1 MKWGELMARSF
12 GTILLESQIN
22 QPSEINNDIQSY
34 RIDPDIYKTTG
45 ELVKIGEGTIVPTID
60 QLTAGKIMREE
71 ITTYEDFV
79 ACGTYSEVAKKY
91 KVSPATAHGWMMSLK
106 AKHMGIEPEQKPK
119 SNAQIMREEITTL
132 EQFEAIGNYREV
144 AAKYGVGKTAAN
156 DLRVK
161 LRREKE
167 KMEHQ
172 SVKAIKTEEDKPEI
186 PRQSVEDGV
195 ESVQNESE
203 GDCSKEGEQRL
214 ESAMPETQNVTDS
227 EFPCFGTYEDKTYTG
242 CGKCRDKE
250 VCKVVTNNPME
261 ETKDDLQGLVES
273 PKIEFACFGS
283 YGPSYHG
290 CQTDVCKMSN
300 DCKRDTEIKDNLQ
313 GLVEPDPT
321 WNYVPGAG
329 FNLSDKALERIA
341 EELKNPITDEE
352 IWEGIKGD
360 INELKE
366 RANKRIKER
375 LMSMF

>member
-1 MKWGELMARSF
+1 VARTF
-12 GTILLESQIN
+12 GTILIEQLAN
-22 QPSEINNDIQSY
+22 QPTEVNNDIQSY

-60 QLTAGKIMREE
+60 QLTAGKIMRDE
-71 ITTYEDFV
+71 ITTHEEFV
-79 ACGTYSEVAKKY
+79 TCGTYSEVAKKY

-156 DLRVK
+156 DLQVR

-172 SVKAIKTEEDKPEI
+172 SVKAIETEEDKPIEI
-186 PRQSVEDGV
+186 PCQSVEDGI
-195 ESVQNESE
+195 ESVENESE
-203 GDCSKEGEQRL
+203 GDCSKEGIE
-214 ESAMPETQNVTDS
+214 EAVMAIEEMCSSETVGDLTKEEECQHGK
-227 EFPCFGTYEDKTYTG
+227 PCAKCAEILNDVFCADCGKLIMTGNYTG
-242 CGKCRDKE
+242 LCDACNDELANQSMGGI
-250 VCKVVTNNPME
+250 E
-261 ETKDDLQGLVES
+261 ETKDD
-273 PKIEFACFGS
+273 
-283 YGPSYHG
+283 
-290 CQTDVCKMSN
+290 
-300 DCKRDTEIKDNLQ
+300 LQ

-341 EELKNPITDEE
+341 EEIKKPVTDDE
-352 IWEGIKGD
+352 IWLCLIGD
-360 INELKE
+360 LNELRE
-366 RANKRIKER
+366 RAHKRADHEITNKFLR
-375 LMSMF
+375 LMGCGNDSAEGLEGSCELGK

>member
-132 EQFEAIGNYREV
+132 EQFEAIGGYREV

-156 DLRVK
+156 DLQVK

-172 SVKAIKTEEDKPEI
+172 SVKAIKTEEDKPIEI
-186 PRQSVEDGV
+186 PCQSVEDGV

-203 GDCSKEGEQRL
+203 GDCSKDQTEHVRE
-214 ESAMPETQNVTDS
+214 
-227 EFPCFGTYEDKTYTG
+227 EDKLIPEPSCYGLHVPSFEGCYTNC
-242 CGKCRDKE
+242 CGVSHACRISS
-250 VCKVVTNNPME
+250 E
-261 ETKDDLQGLVES
+261 ETKDDLQGLVE
-273 PKIEFACFGS
+273 PE
-283 YGPSYHG
+283 
-290 CQTDVCKMSN
+290 
-300 DCKRDTEIKDNLQ
+300 
-313 GLVEPDPT
+313 PT
-321 WNYVPGAG
+321 WNYD
-329 FNLSDKALERIA
+329 LIA
-341 EELKNPITDEE
+341 EELEKPVSDEE
-352 IWEGIKGD
+352 ILQGIKQD
-360 INELKE
+360 IQELRE
-366 RANKRIKER
+366 RAHKRADNDIVKKVLE
-375 LMSMF
+375 LMGC

>member
-1 MKWGELMARSF
+1 MKWGELMARTF
-12 GTILLESQIN
+12 GTILIEQLAN
-22 QPSEINNDIQSY
+22 QPSEVNNDIESY

-45 ELVKIGEGTIVPTID
+45 ELVKIGEGTIVPTVD
-60 QLTAGKIMREE
+60 QLTAGKIMRDEL
-71 ITTYEDFV
+71 TTYSEYL

-132 EQFEAIGNYREV
+132 EQFEAIGGYREV

-156 DLRVK
+156 DLQVK

-167 KMEHQ
+167 KMETQ
-172 SVKAIKTEEDKPEI
+172 SEYKVKAIETEEDKPIEI
-186 PRQSVEDGV
+186 PCQSVEDGV

-203 GDCSKEGEQRL
+203 GDCSKEGIE
-214 ESAMPETQNVTDS
+214 EAVMAIEEMCSSETVGDLTKEEECQHGK
-227 EFPCFGTYEDKTYTG
+227 PCAKCAEILNDVFCADCGKLIMTGNYTG
-242 CGKCRDKE
+242 LCDACNDELVNQSMGGI
-250 VCKVVTNNPME
+250 E
-261 ETKDDLQGLVES
+261 ETKDDLQGLVE
-273 PKIEFACFGS
+273 PE
-283 YGPSYHG
+283 
-290 CQTDVCKMSN
+290 
-300 DCKRDTEIKDNLQ
+300 
-313 GLVEPDPT
+313 PT
-321 WNYVPGAG
+321 WNYVPGVG

-360 INELKE
+360 IDELKE
-366 RANKRIKER
+366 RANNRIKER